1 MPLKPKS
8 SLNRPTQMSLLLL
21 SLNWAHSRPPM
32 LLWPLARINTPS
44 LRLQLLPM
52 MSKALTASSLLG
64 TSLTSPTLIRVVP
77 SLISPSR
84 PMCTRLFQPSQ
95 TWPNGSPTVVLT
107 TRPATTTSR
116 SSRTSQSR
124 LMPDPLLSAWS
135 STTLVIFINPFT
147 PSLLLT
153 QPTPL
158 VIWVVTR
165 STFPAFVGLLTSTPF
180 GTPLPTTTVDTQFK

>member
-1 MPLKPKS
+1 MS
-8 SLNRPTQMSLLLL
+8 SLLL

-52 MSKALTASSLLG
+52 TSKALTASSLLG
-64 TSLTSPTLIRVVP
+64 TSLTSPTLIRVVL
-77 SLISPSR
+77 SLTSPSR
-84 PMCTRLFQPSQ
+84 PTCTKLFQPSL
-95 TWPNGSPTVVLT
+95 TWPNGSQTVVLT

-124 LMPDPLLSAWS
+124 LMPDLSLSAWS

-147 PSLLLT
+147 PSRKLT

-158 VIWVVTR
+158 VMPVVTR
-165 STFPAFVGLLTSTPF
+165 STFPAFAVLLTSTPF